1 MKKKINKYLN
11 IVLVL
16 LLIGILGYGVYF
28 ISKQVEKKQINTEAS
43 DFLLEFDD
51 YIEKRNNGDIVDEYA
66 EYLDVNNNKELTEEQ
81 LIEKKR
87 LEEAKKKSE
96 ENNDNNQE
104 NDVTEE
110 QNATVDAN
118 DVIVYDESS
127 GDYVVNTVDGTKKTT
142 TKLIATNEKVAQYK
156 NYTVEGKIEMP
167 VVGLNYPVL
176 NTMTDAHAIDVAVA
190 VQWGA
195 GLNKIGNTVIVGHNY
210 RSGLLFGSN
219 KKMNKGDS
227 VYITD
232 IETGSRIRYEI
243 YDKFDT
249 KESDTSFYNRETNGK
264 REISLVTCRQNNDYR
279 LVLLARE
286 AE

>member
-11 IVLVL
+11 IILVL

-28 ISKQVEKKQINTEAS
+28 VSKQVEKKQINSDAT
-43 DFLLEFDD
+43 DFLSEFDE
-51 YIEKRNNGDIVDEYA
+51 YIERRNSGDIVDEYA
-66 EYLDVNNNKELTEEQ
+66 EYLDADNNKDLTEKQ
-81 LIEKKR
+81 LIEKKKQND
-87 LEEAKKKSE
+87 AKKKSE
-96 ENNDNNQE
+96 ENSDENNQE
-104 NDVTEE
+104 NSEVEE
-110 QNATVDAN
+110 NTSVDAN
-118 DVIVYDESS
+118 DVIVYDENS
-127 GDYVVNTVDGTKKTT
+127 GDYVVNTVNGTKKTT

-190 VQWGA
+190 VQWGV
-195 GLNKIGNTVIVGHNY
+195 GLNKVGNTVIVGHNY

-219 KKMNKGDS
+219 KKMNVGDS